1 MARVGMI
8 GGSYNPL
15 HNGHVKCIQKALQQ
29 CDELHVIIGDLPNR
43 GEFDIETKL
52 SWFTSIFHDQLDR
65 LVLHPFLD
73 ETADKKDYGL
83 QKWLDDSV
91 KIKDL
96 IGKPI
101 DVVFCGADYNRPD
114 NPYFVC
120 YPDQEIVYFD
130 RDDQINSTEIR
141 ENPEGHKDWVPDV
154 VYDSLTEGLESQYID
169 FER

>member
-1 MARVGMI
+1 MARIGMI

-15 HNGHVKCIQKALQQ
+15 HNGHIKCINKALQQ

-52 SWFTSIFHDQLDR
+52 DWFTSIFHENLHR

-73 ETADKKDYGL
+73 ETADKKEYGL

-91 KIKDL
+91 KIKEL

-101 DVVFCGADYNRPD
+101 DVVFCGADYDRPD
-114 NPYFVC
+114 NPYLVC
-120 YPDQEIVYFD
+120 YPEQEIVYFD
-130 RDDQINSTEIR
+130 RDDNINSTAIR
-141 ENPEGHKDWVPDV
+141 NDPEKHKNWIPQE
-154 VYDSLTEGLESQYID
+154 VYDTMMEMQETQYID
-169 FER
+169 IER